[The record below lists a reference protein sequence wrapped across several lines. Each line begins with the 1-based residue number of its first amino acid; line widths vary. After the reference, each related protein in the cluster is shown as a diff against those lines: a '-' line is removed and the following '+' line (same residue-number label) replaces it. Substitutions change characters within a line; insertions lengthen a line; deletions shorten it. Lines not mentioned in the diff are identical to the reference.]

1 MINVAGSAANLMQSF
16 KTLKLEWERTSNHWR
31 DLKRVEFERKY
42 LEQLPHDVARATL
55 VIKEIAELLKEIR
68 NDCE

>member
-1 MINVAGSAANLMQSF
+1 MNVAASAATLMQS
-16 KTLKLEWERTSNHWR
+16 LKNLRLEWERTGTHWR

-42 LEQLPHDVARATL
+42 LEHLPHDVARAALT
-55 VIKEIAELLKEIR
+55 IKEIADLLKEIR